1 MAALGETPMRALS
14 QIFFND
20 LKQGFLKPLL
30 ERVISDRSLC
40 LEIREDY
47 LNIYYRGGNL
57 LKLDRARAGYAAS
70 FCAKYFKGGVQPSL
84 PSPSICNPDDVA
96 VWLTVF
102 PTLKQAIDVFPK
114 EPAEREVQ
122 QIIVR
127 DNNFGAIARST
138 DYYICDIEYA
148 SDHGRFDIVAVRW
161 PSMSPERKNQLG
173 RRLVLAEVKYGDGA
187 LEGDAGLH
195 SHVEDVNSHLAD
207 PANLAA
213 LKAEMLQVFNQK
225 QALGLIDC
233 EKSLMSFSDE
243 KPLLLL
249 VMANHDPDKSRL
261 REVLRSLPD
270 CPHAEVRIASACL
283 FGYGLYDQAILSL
296 DQAFKRF
303 EVCI

>member
-1 MAALGETPMRALS
+1 MRALS
-14 QIFFND
+14 QTFFED

-30 ERVISDRSLC
+30 ERVINDRSLC

-57 LKLDRARAGYAAS
+57 LKLAHTRAGYAAS

-84 PSPSICNPDDVA
+84 PSPSICNPGDVA
-96 VWLTVF
+96 AWLASF
-102 PTLKQAIDVFPK
+102 PILKLAMDVFPK

-161 PSMSPERKNQLG
+161 PSTPSERKDQFG

-187 LEGDAGLH
+187 LEGDAGIH
-195 SHVEDVNSHLAD
+195 SHVEDVNRHLAD

-213 LKAEMLQVFNQK
+213 LKTEMLQVFNQK

-233 EKSLMSFSDE
+233 EKCLVSFSDE

-249 VMANHDPDKSRL
+249 VLANHDPAKSRL
-261 REVLRSLPD
+261 REVLQSLPD
-270 CPHAEVRIASACL
+270 SPHAEVRIASACL
-283 FGYGLYDQAILSL
+283 LGYGLYDQAILSL
-296 DQAFKRF
+296 EQAFKRF
-303 EVCI
+303 EACI